1 MISTYLLID
10 ILIIIV
16 PLFLTFERN
25 INYYEKLPALFT
37 SILIVGG
44 VYIVWD
50 IIATLRG
57 DWSFNPE
64 YITGIKFIHL
74 PLEEILFFVT
84 VPYSGIF
91 LYETGKFYLGD
102 KSIQINKPFFY
113 LAATLLIILAIIFID
128 QYYTFTVLLFSALF
142 IIIALLLHSRIPILN
157 SSLYWKWILFMYIP
171 FFIVN
176 YFLTSLP
183 VVKYSPDAIWG
194 IRITTIPFEDFFYSF
209 SMLSLYLY
217 VYLITEM
224 KWLKT
229 KE

>member
-1 MISTYLLID
+1 MISTYLLIN

-16 PLFLTFERN
+16 PLLLTFERN
-25 INYYEKLPALFT
+25 IKYYKKLPALFT

-44 VYIVWD
+44 AYIVWD

-57 DWSFNPE
+57 DWDFNSQF
-64 YITGIKFIHL
+64 INGIKIFHL

-102 KSIQINKPFFY
+102 KSIQINRTFLF
-113 LAATLLIILAIIFID
+113 LVAVLLIIASIIFIN
-128 QYYTFTVLLFSALF
+128 QYYTFTVMIFSAVF
-142 IIIALLLHSRIPILN
+142 IIISLFLHRRIPILN

-171 FFIVN
+171 FVIVN

-183 VVKYSPDAIWG
+183 VVTYSPDAIWG
-194 IRITTIPFEDFFYSF
+194 IRITTIPLEDFFYSF
-209 SMLSLYLY
+209 SMLSFYLY
-217 VYLITEM
+217 IYLTIRK
-224 KWLKT
+224 KWLRE

>member
-1 MISTYLLID
+1 MISIYLLIN

-16 PLFLTFERN
+16 PLLLTFERN
-25 INYYEKLPALFT
+25 INYYKKLPVLFT

-44 VYIVWD
+44 AYIIWD
-50 IIATLRG
+50 IIATFRG
-57 DWSFNPE
+57 DWGFNPE
-64 YITGIKFIHL
+64 YISGLKIINL
-74 PLEEILFFVT
+74 PIEEILFFVT

-113 LAATLLIILAIIFID
+113 FLAALLIILSIIFID
-128 QYYTFTVLLFSALF
+128 QYYTFTVMLFSAFF
-142 IIIALLLHSRIPILN
+142 IIFALLLHSRIPILN

-171 FFIVN
+171 FFLVN

-183 VVKYSPDAIWG
+183 VVTYSPNAIWG

-209 SMLSLYLY
+209 SMLSFYLY
-217 VYLITEM
+217 IYLIIRK
-224 KWLKT
+224 KWS
-229 KE
+229 KEKE